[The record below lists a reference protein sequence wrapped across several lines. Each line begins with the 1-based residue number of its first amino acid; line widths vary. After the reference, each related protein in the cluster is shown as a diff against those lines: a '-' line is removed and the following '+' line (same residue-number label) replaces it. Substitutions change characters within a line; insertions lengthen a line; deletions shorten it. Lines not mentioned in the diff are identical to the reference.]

1 MVNVYI
7 TLLFSNIRKTDIN
20 LIINPLQIIKFVNMN
35 DITTREDVEYLVKEF
50 YGQVI
55 KDDLIG
61 FFFTDIAKID
71 LIKHLPKMYN
81 FWESILLGN
90 PVYEGNPMRVHFPLN
105 EVTALEEKHF
115 NRWLQVWEKT
125 VHDNFEGDI
134 AETAITR
141 ALNIGRIMNHK
152 MANARIR

>member
-1 MVNVYI
+1 M
-7 TLLFSNIRKTDIN
+7 K
-20 LIINPLQIIKFVNMN
+20 
-35 DITTREDVEYLVKEF
+35 DITTRDDVEFLVKTF
-50 YGQVI
+50 YDQVI
-55 KDDLIG
+55 HDELIG

-71 LIKHLPKMYN
+71 LGRHLPKMYD

-115 NRWLQVWEKT
+115 NRWLQIWEKT
-125 VHDNFEGDI
+125 VHNNFAGEK

-141 ALNIGRIMNHK
+141 ALNIARIMNFK
-152 MANARIR
+152 MSNARSH